1 MTRRG
6 GGPSGPSGPDLLTP
20 LGDKPDPPA
29 VAVASLFDPA
39 RLTQARYAALLT
51 KRAVAEALSVSAVAV
66 GQWEAGTTSPRP
78 DHVARLADTLG
89 VPVGFFAAGRPYA
102 RLDGSGAHFRSLRR
116 TPAIQR
122 ARAAAF
128 AEQVWELAHA
138 LNKRVELPGVDLPGF
153 SGGESVP
160 GVAPAGPVHTARLLR
175 EHWGLGTG
183 PIPRL
188 VNTME
193 RHGLVVTLVNFAGG
207 SRTETAMVDAFSTSQ
222 LPRPVVVLTPD
233 RGDDVYRHRFTA
245 AHELGHLLLHTDT
258 ATGDPVQEREADAF
272 AAELLTPSDVITP
285 RLPSRLDIAALER
298 LGREWGVN
306 IESLIYRCK
315 EVGAVS
321 DATYR
326 RAFQRL
332 NQLRQANLCQRDP
345 VDGHPGEQPALL
357 RSAFALAER
366 HGLTRPALA
375 AELRCTLPRLR
386 LLLGER
392 DDRPVLRLVT

>member
-1 MTRRG
+1 MTRRS
-6 GGPSGPSGPDLLTP
+6 GGPSGPRLLTP
-20 LGDKPDPPA
+20 LGGNLDPPVKA
-29 VAVASLFDPA
+29 VAALFDPA
-39 RLTQARYAALLT
+39 RLTQARHVALLT
-51 KRAVAEALSVSAVAV
+51 KRSVAEALGVSAVAV

-89 VPVGFFAAGRPYA
+89 VPVGFLAGGRPYA
-102 RLDGSGAHFRSLRR
+102 RLDGSGTHFRSLRR

-122 ARAAAF
+122 ARAVAF

-138 LNKRVELPGVDLPGF
+138 LNTRVELPGVDLPGL
-153 SGGESVP
+153 SGGETVP
-160 GVAPAGPVHTARLLR
+160 GLAPSTPGHAARLIR
-175 EHWGLGTG
+175 QRWGLGTG

-207 SRTETAMVDAFSTSQ
+207 SRTQTAMVDAFSTSH

-258 ATGDPVQEREADAF
+258 ATGDPLQEREADAF
-272 AAELLTPSDVITP
+272 AAELLTPADVITP
-285 RLPSRLDIAALER
+285 RLPSRLDIASLER

-332 NQLRQANLCQRDP
+332 NQLRQTNLYQRDP

-357 RSAFALAER
+357 RSAFALAEQ
-366 HGLTRPALA
+366 HGLTRSALA

-386 LLLGER
+386 VLLGER
-392 DDRPVLRLVT
+392 NDRPVLRLVT